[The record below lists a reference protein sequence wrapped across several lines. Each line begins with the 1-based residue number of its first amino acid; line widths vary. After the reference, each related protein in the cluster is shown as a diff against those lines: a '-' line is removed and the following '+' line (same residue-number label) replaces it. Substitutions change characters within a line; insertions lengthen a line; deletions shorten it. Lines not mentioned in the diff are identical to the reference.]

1 MLASLRNYRPNRKK
15 ITSKSP
21 FSFKRPDPA
30 SPHPYATQVFDI
42 GESSFEE
49 PADSDVV
56 SNASRGGFEPV
67 VAAAPPQLPPV
78 EPVNS
83 PRVEIDIDLTP
94 ADWFPSHFLKTD
106 SIAGPS
112 SLTGAA
118 TTIAE
123 SSNAA
128 KSADTL
134 ASAEMASDE
143 EEEEDDEEDYSD
155 ASEDN
160 LEDLDASDFLSVP
173 ENDET
178 PNQSSSFPRKA
189 APSPIKIPNA
199 SLHGP
204 RVQLVRSAT
213 TQSRPE
219 STFSFE
225 GVSAVS
231 GTTIARAL
239 IGDSFI
245 LSNDRSS
252 KYRSG
257 ASVLTRSDSATLPR
271 GEHPFSPAWTIRKSG
286 AFTPV
291 DALGA
296 PIPPVPQMP
305 EGLRRAIAESRDRLK
320 VDDAAGKKNRRR
332 SGSDMETPVT
342 PLSRTN
348 SGSGMSRAGEEEDA
362 DKQKR
367 VSRISEA
374 TTPVSAVS
382 ATPDPSAPDSAANTA
397 TASDASPNTSL
408 NFHGA
413 VSPASFPTSPG
424 ESTTSASDNRS
435 SRDIDNVLDYY
446 NFEASPGYTGGSGG
460 QSAFDLPSPDP
471 VDPNRFQPAFSPITE
486 ETRSQL
492 SPNSFTSRRTN
503 GKLSLASTPSPSTGG
518 GRVEWRGNEIRSLP
532 PHPLLPIGDRPRS
545 SSSLLP
551 APIVIPPPPLQSI
564 SAYAAS
570 PLSSTAGDD
579 HLEPPSRGLFHN
591 RQRSGST
598 PAPIKVV
605 RDSRDITAYNI
616 TVTPR
621 VGTSSNGSS
630 PATAEDALARQQQTF
645 PETPSAFSPTFSP
658 STDAS
663 AGDRNSMV
671 PPPVP
676 PSASGVV
683 GPRPGYTSLAQQ
695 MLLTRA
701 ATTVRGARHSRQ
713 ASLTRARNRGT
724 AIFPS
729 AETATLLK
737 EAIPNSPEDDT
748 SGTALPAS
756 LVEENEE
763 DEERKQGEV
772 DDQTSSQG
780 HAFPSNDAASEAD
793 SASVYTP
800 SIQSSY
806 PSPPPPNRSFHRLS
820 KSDDSHWQSIE
831 GRSQDQHEKPHV
843 EKPLP
848 AMPVSPAESLPSQEP
863 AAELA
868 PSPAAPTAVPAALK
882 SASSSSLPRPSHRPS
897 PSVSPAPLPQP
908 PSRRSS
914 YKSTPSP
921 APPFERTEEAALSSS
936 STATPAINEP
946 HVATAETTAE
956 PTTPPPPISPRQNRP
971 PLMLSPPPPPVD
983 HSLGSPHIV
992 PVVTPVTRG
1001 GDSPTFSSFGS
1012 PPPYYTVM
1020 YDRDNARDQER
1031 MTPSTG
1037 GSNGYADNFFP
1048 STPSLPLREQR
1059 TSLQSLAPAT
1069 PGPNGR
1075 RARPRPPLPVGP
1087 RRPSTSTAA
1096 LPSQMRN
1103 RNGSV
1108 SSISSQLPSGRR
1120 FTSPRFQTPQPKW
1133 RGYTMDAA
1141 KWTFSSAQ
1149 LQGIV
1154 SRAIRQSAEAS
1165 SIRLLRMETVDRDI
1179 PAELH
1184 RLEMQRTDVK
1194 TRYKMLAKRR
1204 TNLTAQLT
1212 GYIDGTEPEDT
1223 ANILRAVENLKEISS
1238 ELDRLAED
1246 LHSADE
1252 QIAQLMSLRD
1262 VHSASALAM
1271 ALRKLNASFLKQI
1284 AEAESL
1290 REQVETLRAE
1300 RDEAWSQAVDV
1311 ANDFDDLNE
1320 RMEVNSPGPSVY
1332 SKRSSRVLASKKS
1345 SIRVSKAGLRSS
1357 SRRSSVSSI
1366 GNRAS
1371 SSGLPSATFED
1382 IPPVPPIPRRRPDD
1396 IRTDLSTR
1404 VSALATTPTSE
1415 SRALDQAQAELY
1427 SMLGLAVPERNSR
1440 RSHSLIMSAAS
1451 DSENPILS
1459 SLAPPAASS
1468 RPRSDASRPT
1478 SLPPNSH
1485 LSEALSAMTADR
1497 TAMMVTL
1504 GILDD

>member
-123 SSNAA
+123 SFNAA
-128 KSADTL
+128 KSADTFDSADA
-134 ASAEMASDE
+134 ASE
-143 EEEEDDEEDYSD
+143 EEEEDDDEEDYSD

-160 LEDLDASDFLSVP
+160 LEDLDVRASDFLSVP

-320 VDDAAGKKNRRR
+320 VDDAVGKKNRRR
-332 SGSDMETPVT
+332 SGSD
-342 PLSRTN
+342 
-348 SGSGMSRAGEEEDA
+348 
-362 DKQKR
+362 QKR

-382 ATPDPSAPDSAANTA
+382 ATPDPSAPDSAVNTA

-408 NFHGA
+408 NFQGA

-503 GKLSLASTPSPSTGG
+503 GKLSLASTPSPST
-518 GRVEWRGNEIRSLP
+518 VEWRGNEIRSLP

-564 SAYAAS
+564 SAYPAS

-737 EAIPNSPEDDT
+737 EAIPNSPEDDANGNT
-748 SGTALPAS
+748 LPAS

-848 AMPVSPAESLPSQEP
+848 AMPVSPAESLPSPEP
-863 AAELA
+863 VTELA

-921 APPFERTEEAALSSS
+921 APPFE
-936 STATPAINEP
+936 P
-946 HVATAETTAE
+946 
-956 PTTPPPPISPRQNRP
+956 TPPPPLSPRQNRP

-1120 FTSPRFQTPQPKW
+1120 FPSPRFQTPQPKW

-1223 ANILRAVENLKEISS
+1223 ANILRAVENLKDISS

-1468 RPRSDASRPT
+1468 RPRSDGSRPT
-1478 SLPPNSH
+1478 SLPPNTH